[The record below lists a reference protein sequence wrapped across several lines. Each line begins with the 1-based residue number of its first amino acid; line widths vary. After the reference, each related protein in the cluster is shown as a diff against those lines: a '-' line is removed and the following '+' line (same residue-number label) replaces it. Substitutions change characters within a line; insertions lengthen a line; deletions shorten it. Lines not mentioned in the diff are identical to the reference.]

1 MNEKKY
7 IEIYNAKTEPE
18 ERVLEYRLCSR
29 AACDGYD
36 FCFECGGAGGYSVPV
51 SNRNVIQRNYLS
63 DDQLRVTKE
72 TIEKLN
78 SKSELFTE
86 NENILLLKHYTKLL
100 NSTRT
105 KESKLL
111 LKKIVRIRNNEIRL
125 VAVDKTISFL
135 TKTFK
140 IIIDLETYD
149 DIYINSNYSEILIP
163 NHRNYYWSKPEFAK
177 INVTKNKVVVFSF
190 GIFYQFIRTLS
201 ENSILCF
208 KNRFTIS
215 KVHYPIQELNSNLF
229 VSFTII
235 GKRDLYYFVLSER
248 RIKYLLRLFI
258 NKLGTDGVTG
268 WYYE

>member
-86 NENILLLKHYTKLL
+86 NENILLLKHFQSYTFC
-100 NSTRT
+100 
-105 KESKLL
+105 
-111 LKKIVRIRNNEIRL
+111 KI
-125 VAVDKTISFL
+125 
-135 TKTFK
+135 
-140 IIIDLETYD
+140 
-149 DIYINSNYSEILIP
+149 
-163 NHRNYYWSKPEFAK
+163 
-177 INVTKNKVVVFSF
+177 
-190 GIFYQFIRTLS
+190 G
-201 ENSILCF
+201 
-208 KNRFTIS
+208 
-215 KVHYPIQELNSNLF
+215 
-229 VSFTII
+229 
-235 GKRDLYYFVLSER
+235 
-248 RIKYLLRLFI
+248 
-258 NKLGTDGVTG
+258 
-268 WYYE
+268 